1 MNKSLFAFALF
12 LIVSVFHT
20 SILNAQLEFPEDKV
34 NWTFTVEQNGDE
46 ATIVGTITMIEHWHI
61 YAVHIP
67 EGSFTIPTDVVL
79 NKSANFKKVG
89 KVIEPKPHF
98 EHDDLAD
105 EDLYYHS
112 NTIKL
117 KQKIKILGDRD
128 FIIKG
133 VFSFQT
139 CDDTHC
145 LPPFETEFEVSLK
158 GVEKEN
164 LEIAKKLDFSSID
177 GDETEDK
184 DGTTYVKVNEEWYK
198 VPAGNSKTFYK
209 KYLSLG
215 GKYEK

>member
-1 MNKSLFAFALF
+1 MRKSLFAFALF
-12 LIVSVFHT
+12 LIVSIFHT
-20 SILNAQLEFPEDKV
+20 TTLNAQLEFPEDKV

-117 KQKIKILGDRD
+117 KQQL
-128 FIIKG
+128 
-133 VFSFQT
+133 
-139 CDDTHC
+139 
-145 LPPFETEFEVSLK
+145 
-158 GVEKEN
+158 
-164 LEIAKKLDFSSID
+164 
-177 GDETEDK
+177 
-184 DGTTYVKVNEEWYK
+184 
-198 VPAGNSKTFYK
+198 
-209 KYLSLG
+209 
-215 GKYEK
+215 